1 MSFAGALRTS
11 QLPEKPWQTGPV
23 VRLVISVVIGI
34 MMGAVAATVVRYF
47 ETPETSSRVEFLALT
62 AVALVS
68 YVSAIVM
75 LSRPWPNDEMD
86 VTKLIVLISL
96 IYVGISLTW
105 WSGRLI
111 KGNLELRNPI
121 ITMVIAVL
129 SFQGLAL
136 FLVQFFLRQHFT
148 NWLEGFGLNLDPGQS
163 LLIGI
168 GIGILVVYPVL
179 LLNDLCFHLFE
190 RLTLH
195 PQEQQAVEILRGA
208 ESLLGRAASGIAT
221 VLLAPLGEEV
231 IFRGILYPWAKR
243 RFSQPIALWGT
254 AILFGA
260 IHANLS
266 SFLPLTILA
275 LVLVWLYEYTG
286 NLLAPIAVHVVFNG
300 TNFIALF
307 FQQK

>member
-1 MSFAGALRTS
+1 MSFVTALRTS
-11 QLPEKPWQTGPV
+11 QLPEKPWQTGDV
-23 VRLVISVVIGI
+23 WRLVGCVIIGI
-34 MMGAVAATVVRYF
+34 MMGGLAAMAIHYF
-47 ETPETSSRVEFLALT
+47 EIPETSSPAKFLALVI
-62 AVALVS
+62 AAFVS
-68 YVSAIVM
+68 YLAAIVM
-75 LSRPWPNDEMD
+75 LSRPWPEDPD
-86 VTKLIVLISL
+86 VVRLIVLIAL
-96 IYVGISLTW
+96 IQGGVFLTW
-105 WSGRLI
+105 GASKLI
-111 KGNLELRNPI
+111 KGDMELKNPI

-129 SFQGLAL
+129 AFQGLAL
-136 FLVQFFLRQHFT
+136 LLVHFFLRRHLT
-148 NWLEGFGLNLDPGQS
+148 NWIEGFGLNIHPGQS
-163 LLIGI
+163 ILIGI
-168 GIGILVVYPVL
+168 GVGILVVYPVL
-179 LLNDLCFHLFE
+179 LLNELCFHLFE

-221 VLLAPLGEEV
+221 VFLAPIGEEV
-231 IFRGILYPWAKR
+231 VFRGILYPWAKR

-260 IHANLS
+260 IHLNLS
-266 SFLPLTILA
+266 SFIPLTILA

>member
-1 MSFAGALRTS
+1 MSFANALKTS
-11 QLPEKPWQTGPV
+11 HLPEKPWQTGPV
-23 VRLVISVVIGI
+23 VRLVISVIIGI
-34 MMGAVAATVVRYF
+34 MIGAILATVIRYF
-47 ETPETSSRVEFLALT
+47 ETPETSSLFEFLAL
-62 AVALVS
+62 AAGAFVS
-68 YVSAIVM
+68 FVVAIVM
-75 LSRPWPNDEMD
+75 LARSWPNDEMD
-86 VTKLIVLISL
+86 VTKLILLIGF
-96 IYVGISLTW
+96 IYAGISLTW
-105 WSGRLI
+105 FASRLI
-111 KGNLELRNPI
+111 KGNMELQNPV

-136 FLVQFFLRQHFT
+136 VLVHFFLHRHFT
-148 NWLEGFGLNLDPGQS
+148 NWLEGFGLNLHPGQS

-168 GIGILVVYPVL
+168 GVGILVVYPVL

-208 ESLLGRAASGIAT
+208 ESLLGRVASGIAT
-221 VLLAPLGEEV
+221 VFLAPIGEEV
-231 IFRGILYPWAKR
+231 VFRGILYPWAKR
-243 RFSQPIALWGT
+243 KFSQPIALWGT

-266 SFLPLTILA
+266 SFIPLTLLA
-275 LVLVWLYEYTG
+275 AVLVWLYEYTG